1 MQTELEDLPFSPES
15 GDRIALIR
23 MTGELTTKSR
33 RTRARFQ
40 RRLARNIKAAFAAA
54 GQRCELRESWSRLLL
69 RVENGGS
76 FEPLGRVFG
85 ISSHS
90 VIDGV
95 CEADLER
102 IVRAGEQLYSDQVRG
117 RTFAIRARRSGN
129 HSFRSQDVA
138 VRLGSA
144 LNEEA
149 TVDLDRPD
157 VEVHVEVR
165 ARTAYFFSSRSPGA
179 GGLPLGMEGRAISLL
194 SGGFDSA
201 VASWMMLRRG
211 VALDYVFCNLG
222 GEAHRRMVLEV
233 AKLLADRWS
242 YGTDPIVYTV
252 DFEPVVEELK
262 REVRPALLQVALKRQ
277 MYRVANRIAGVRKA
291 DAIVTGE
298 AVGQVSSQ
306 TLANLRAIDAAS
318 RRPVL
323 RPLVGM
329 DKEDIIAMSRTIGS
343 YALSARVRE
352 HCAITDERP
361 ATATRSRVLD
371 AAEAALDTELLRGVV
386 DGAGRVNLRDLD
398 PADLVSRALFIRDI
412 PDGCVC
418 IDMRTEDARLTTPWP
433 GAIVRSYEDLSGGF
447 REFRDSGTI
456 VLVCSQGLLS
466 AQVAGRMQEAG
477 LEAYSL
483 TGGERALRRH
493 LAALESAAEVAG
505 GAGK

>member
-1 MQTELEDLPFSPES
+1 MMQTELEDLPFSPDS

-33 RTRARFQ
+33 RTRVRFQ
-40 RRLARNIKAAFAAA
+40 RRLAGNIKAAFAAA

-69 RVENGGS
+69 RVEGGGT
-76 FEPLGRVFG
+76 FEPLSRVFG
-85 ISSHS
+85 ISSYS

-95 CEADLER
+95 CEADLGR
-102 IVRAGEQLYSDQVRG
+102 IVRLGEQLYSDQVRG
-117 RTFAIRARRSGN
+117 RTFAIRARRSGE

-138 VRLGSA
+138 VELGSA
-144 LNEEA
+144 LNEAA

-157 VEVHVEVR
+157 VEIHVEVR
-165 ARTAYFFSSRSPGA
+165 SRRAYFFSARFPGA

-242 YGTDPIVYTV
+242 YGTNPIVHVV
-252 DFEPVVEELK
+252 DFEPVVDELK
-262 REVRPALLQVALKRQ
+262 REVRPALLQVALKRR
-277 MYRVANRIAGVRKA
+277 MYRVANRIAGARKA

-306 TLANLRAIDAAS
+306 TLANLRAIDAVS

-329 DKEDIIAMSRTIGS
+329 DKEDCLLYTSPSPRDRQKSRMPS
-343 YALSARVRE
+343 SA
-352 HCAITDERP
+352 
-361 ATATRSRVLD
+361 
-371 AAEAALDTELLRGVV
+371 
-386 DGAGRVNLRDLD
+386 
-398 PADLVSRALFIRDI
+398 
-412 PDGCVC
+412 
-418 IDMRTEDARLTTPWP
+418 
-433 GAIVRSYEDLSGGF
+433 
-447 REFRDSGTI
+447 
-456 VLVCSQGLLS
+456 
-466 AQVAGRMQEAG
+466 
-477 LEAYSL
+477 
-483 TGGERALRRH
+483 
-493 LAALESAAEVAG
+493 
-505 GAGK
+505 